1 MDLTDNTLDTRDIR
15 KHVEEE
21 QDLINCMREDLSNC
35 FDEELPEALRLE
47 CATQRE
53 NALYILKEKVREL
66 VSDIISQAEDLHP
79 WSQFVEE
86 YEDEIE
92 DFLHGALL
100 IADDYFEDYT
110 EQMARDVVWTGD
122 ANWNAWPLNCI
133 DWSNAAEQLQQDYMN
148 VTIDGHEFWVR

>member
-100 IADDYFEDYT
+100 IADDYLEDYA
-110 EQMARDVVWTGD
+110 EQEARDTTPIGD
-122 ANWNAWPLNCI
+122 AAWDAWPLNCI
-133 DWSNAAEQLQQDYMN
+133 DWASAAEHIQSDYMN
-148 VTIDGHEFWVR
+148 VTIDGNEFWVR